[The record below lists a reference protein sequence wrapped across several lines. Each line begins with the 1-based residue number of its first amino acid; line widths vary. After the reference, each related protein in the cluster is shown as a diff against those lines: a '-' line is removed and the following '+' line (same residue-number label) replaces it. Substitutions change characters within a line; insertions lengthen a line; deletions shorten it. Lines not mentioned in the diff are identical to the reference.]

1 MGAWAYIMDRCTE
14 EKKKNICTYIPLFA
28 CPTMDMAKNKNA
40 AIVLRDRAI
49 DTCNP
54 YRKKPMTDTASST
67 KHPTKDAVHT

>member
-1 MGAWAYIMDRCTE
+1 
-14 EKKKNICTYIPLFA
+14 
-28 CPTMDMAKNKNA
+28 MDMAKNKNA

-54 YRKKPMTDTASST
+54 YRKNPMTDTASST